1 MNKRILIKPVITEK
15 SGDMMDNLNQYV
27 FVVDSKA
34 NKVEIKKA
42 VEAQYNVTV
51 DSVNTLVMPKKVRS
65 RMTRAGLLRGRVSS
79 FKKAVITLPEGEDIN
94 FYGDA

>member
-79 FKKAVITLPEGEDIN
+79 FKKAVITLPKGEDIN